1 MGKTETD
8 GDLERRQFVRFD
20 AAFPAIVKLYVR
32 GRGGIITTLVN
43 GETVK
48 VSLERMCVELGLSDY
63 IDIISLVEAA
73 MNKIGV
79 DVGVTLIAGGVDFSA
94 SAEIMW
100 FKRRGEDRLRI
111 GVRFMGM
118 NRDDRSIWN
127 RVLLSLGEDVQTVEA

>member
-43 GETVK
+43 GETVR
-48 VSLERMCVELGLSDY
+48 VSLEEMCVEVGLSDY
-63 IDIISLVEAA
+63 IDVVSLVEAA
-73 MNKIGV
+73 MYKIGV
-79 DVGVTLIAGGVDFSA
+79 DVGVTLIAGGMDFST

-100 FKRRGEDRLRI
+100 FKRRGEDRLRM

-127 RVLLSLGEDVQTVEA
+127 KVLISLGENVQTVQA

>member
-1 MGKTETD
+1 MEKSETD
-8 GDLERRQFVRFD
+8 AAPERKQFIRFD
-20 AAFPAIVKLYVR
+20 ASFPAIVKLYVK

-43 GETVK
+43 GETVN
-48 VSLERMCVELGLSDY
+48 VSLEKMCVEMGLSDY

-127 RVLLSLGEDVQTVEA
+127 RVLLSLGEKVQTVEA